1 MVHHWT
7 KNISHLLKR
16 QSLPRVLTQHLPNN
30 LQKLLRILFLQKIY
44 HHFVDP
50 LEINAKLAIKPC
62 KRTTEHAHLQ
72 QSHPQRKHIAGCQV
86 YLLRELICITCLLLT
101 KQQSNSTPKEITP
114 ISSSECASTASPTH
128 AISSPARPIATKS
141 TQKYDAVRN
150 TANGRS
156 SPPNAASSIWP
167 ASPDSAEFYHSKSD
181 SKYSSFQKLSTHSL
195 PLSLSP
201 TLPPPESMYTNEYD
215 TLYIPPKKTRGT
227 PSTN

>member
-1 MVHHWT
+1 MLHHRT

-16 QSLPRVLTQHLPNN
+16 QSLPRVLTQHLPNH
-30 LQKLLRILFLQKIY
+30 LQKLLRILFLQNIY

-50 LEINAKLAIKPC
+50 LKINAKLAIKPC

-72 QSHPQRKHIAGCQV
+72 QSHPQRKHIARCQV

-101 KQQSNSTPKEITP
+101 KQQSSSTPQEIAS
-114 ISSSECASTASPTH
+114 ISSFGYTSTTRPAP

-141 TQKYDAVRN
+141 TQKSDAVQN

-167 ASPDSAEFYHSKSD
+167 VSPDSATFYHSKSG

-201 TLPPPESMYTNEYD
+201 TLPPPESTYTNEYD